1 MYRNST
7 ECQVSGFSNC
17 RFKGYTTIEEA
28 TTAWNEAV
36 TNGTVGPIPSHHLRG
51 ISQPS
56 TPSLSHKTAHGYNA
70 ATPAPSTPSRPTQTT
85 PSSRASTNSSTTD
98 WLSSLTPSVA
108 GPSSD
113 PPTPSSRGRAARYAS
128 IVTAIEELTLEP
140 SFVVIQ
146 GVSPGVYTA
155 QCVSTCLFISL
166 RLPPSC

>member
-1 MYRNST
+1 LKRPLPLGMKQSPMERLDLFP
-7 ECQVSGFSNC
+7 V
-17 RFKGYTTIEEA
+17 TIFVA
-28 TTAWNEAV
+28 SRSRQRLPLAIKPP
-36 TNGTVGPIPSHHLRG
+36 TVITQ
-51 ISQPS
+51 QPRR
-56 TPSLSHKTAHGYNA
+56 PQ
-70 ATPAPSTPSRPTQTT
+70 PRRRPTQTT

-146 GVSPGVYTA
+146 GVSPGVYTD